1 MLLIA
6 WRSVS
11 RHKQR
16 SVFLAL
22 CVVIGVAFVAG
33 TFVLTD
39 TIQKTYNGVFDD
51 AFKGTSV
58 SVRSKSELGSMTTRS
73 PIPVAVLDKVKGV
86 PGVRAVQ
93 GSVFGIGGRIIDAN
107 GKAVGNQFAPTFIAS
122 WPKDASMSAFR
133 IASGHQPTKADEVVI
148 DQESAK
154 LGKFAVGSK
163 VRIQSP
169 TGVKRFT
176 LVGIAKYGKS
186 GNIGGASAALFDL
199 ATAQQLAKRVGLF
212 DDIAISAVD
221 GVEQTTLAKSVQSV
235 IGSKYEAITA
245 DVIVGENQ
253 DALSKGLSFLNT
265 FLLVFAGVS
274 LFVGAFIIYNTFA
287 IVISERTRELALLRA
302 LGAGGGQVIWSIIV
316 ESVIVGAVAS
326 AAGLAAG
333 IGLAGLLKKLLSGFG
348 ISLPP
353 GSLVLLPRTI
363 LVSLVGGLLVTVA
376 AAVGPAIRAS
386 RVPPL
391 AALRPVVRSTKRQS
405 QVRVAGGLITTVAGT
420 VLTARGARAINLTSL
435 GVGAVLTVFGIAF
448 LGPFLV
454 RPAVAVLG
462 MPLRKLRGVSGQLAK
477 DNAVR
482 LPQRTATTAAALMIG
497 TALIAATLVLRSSIA
512 TSTDKILKDSMR
524 AEFIVRAGGLVG
536 IGDDV
541 APRLRKI
548 AGVSAVTPIRVVPFK
563 VSNSTLQLSAI
574 DGAALTPGD
583 VSQTLDLGA
592 SSGSFADLNSGG
604 IAVSERVAKD
614 HQWSVGSP
622 VKVTLASGSTT
633 QNVVAIYSSTSW
645 GDYFVSLNTLS
656 KSAPDTADSYALLNT
671 VKGAP
676 LLTVRKALTSTL
688 NQIQPAASVSDRA
701 QVGAT
706 IRAQVGQILNLISA
720 LVLLAIVIALLGVL
734 ITMLLSVFER
744 THELGLLRAIGMD
757 RRDMR
762 SMVRW
767 EAALVAT
774 FGAALGVGLGVA
786 LGYALTRTLREQGI
800 STIQIP
806 FRSLIIMSLLVT
818 FAGVIASLYPAR
830 RAGKLNVLKAI
841 ATE

>member
-39 TIQKTYNGVFDD
+39 TIQKTYNGVFEN

-73 PIPVAVLDKVKGV
+73 PIPVSLVEQVKQV
-86 PGVRAVQ
+86 PGVKSVQ
-93 GSVFGIGGRIIDAN
+93 GSIFGIGGRIIDAK

-122 WPKDASMSAFR
+122 WPKDSSMSAFR
-133 IASGHQPTKADEVVI
+133 IASGREPTKAGEVVI

-154 LGKFAVGSK
+154 LAKFDLGAK

-169 TGVKRFT
+169 TGVKSFT
-176 LVGIAKYGKS
+176 LVGIAKYGTT

-212 DDIAISAVD
+212 DDIAISAKA
-221 GVEQTTLAKSVQSV
+221 GIEQEVLAKDVQQV
-235 IGSKYEAITA
+235 IGSNYEAITA

-287 IVISERTRELALLRA
+287 IVVSERTRELALLRA

-326 AAGLAAG
+326 AVGLAAG
-333 IGLAGLLKKLLSGFG
+333 IGLAGLLKQLLAGFG

-363 LVSLVGGLLVTVA
+363 LVSLIGGLLVTVA

-391 AALRPVVRSTKRQS
+391 AALRPVVRSTRRQS
-405 QVRVAGGLITTVAGT
+405 QVRFAGGITTTFAGS
-420 VLTARGARAINLTSL
+420 VLTARGARAINLPQL
-435 GVGAVLTVFGIAF
+435 GIGAVLVVFGIAF

-454 RPAVAVLG
+454 KPAVAVLG
-462 MPLRKLRGVSGQLAK
+462 LPLRKLRGVSGQLAK

-482 LPQRTATTAAALMIG
+482 LPQRTATTASALMIG

-548 AGVSAVTPIRVVPFK
+548 SGVSAVTPIRVVPFK
-563 VSNSTLQLSAI
+563 VSSSKLQLSAI
-574 DGAALTPGD
+574 DGAALTPGNA
-583 VSQTLDLGA
+583 SQTLDLGVSA
-592 SSGSFADLNSGG
+592 GSFGSFNGGG

-614 HQWSVGSP
+614 KKWIVGST
-622 VKVTLASGSTT
+622 VSVTLASGATK
-633 QNVVAIYSSTSW
+633 QKVVAIFSSTSW
-645 GDYFVSLNTLS
+645 GDYFVSLKTLA
-656 KSAPDTADSYALLNT
+656 KSAPDTADSYALINT
-671 VKGAP
+671 F
-676 LLTVRKALTSTL
+676 
-688 NQIQPAASVSDRA
+688 
-701 QVGAT
+701 
-706 IRAQVGQILNLISA
+706 LIS
-720 LVLLAIVIALLGVL
+720 LAV
-734 ITMLLSVFER
+734 TPVFK
-744 THELGLLRAIGMD
+744 
-757 RRDMR
+757 
-762 SMVRW
+762 
-767 EAALVAT
+767 
-774 FGAALGVGLGVA
+774 
-786 LGYALTRTLREQGI
+786 
-800 STIQIP
+800 ST
-806 FRSLIIMSLLVT
+806 
-818 FAGVIASLYPAR
+818 
-830 RAGKLNVLKAI
+830 
-841 ATE
+841 E

>member
-16 SVFLAL
+16 SVSLAL

-39 TIQKTYNGVFDD
+39 TIQKTYNGVFEN

-58 SVRSKSELGSMTTRS
+58 SVRSKSKLGSMTTRS
-73 PIPVAVLDKVKGV
+73 PLPADLAEKVKAV

-93 GSVFGIGGRIIDAN
+93 GSIFGIGGRIIDAK

-122 WPKDASMSAFR
+122 WPKDPSMSAFR
-133 IASGHQPTKADEVVI
+133 IASGREPRAASEVVI

-154 LGKFAVGSK
+154 LGKFGVGAK

-169 TGVKRFT
+169 SGVKPFT
-176 LVGIAKYGKS
+176 LVGIAKYGTT

-212 DDIAISAVD
+212 DDIAISALD
-221 GVEQTTLAKSVQSV
+221 GVDQSTLAKSVQSV
-235 IGSKYEAITA
+235 IGSNFEAITA

-287 IVISERTRELALLRA
+287 IVVSERTRELALLRA

-333 IGLAGLLKKLLSGFG
+333 IGLAGLLKRLLSGFG

-353 GSLVLLPRTI
+353 GSLVLLPRTVV
-363 LVSLVGGLLVTVA
+363 VSLAGGLLVTVA

-391 AALRPVVRSTKRQS
+391 AALRPVLRSTKRQS
-405 QVRVAGGLITTVAGT
+405 QLRFVGGLVMATSGSLLA
-420 VLTARGARAINLTSL
+420 ARGARAIDLPSL
-435 GVGAVLTVFGIAF
+435 GFGAVLTVLGIAV

-454 RPAVAVLG
+454 KPAVAVLG
-462 MPLRKLRGVSGQLAK
+462 IPLRKLRGVSGQLAK

-536 IGDDV
+536 IGDEV
-541 APRLRKI
+541 APRLRQI
-548 AGVSAVTPIRVVPFK
+548 AGVSAVTPIRVVPFR
-563 VSNSTLQLSAI
+563 VSTTTMQLSAI

-583 VSQTLDLGA
+583 AGQTLDLGV
-592 SSGSFADLNSGG
+592 SLGSFTSFNAGG

-614 HQWSVGSP
+614 HRWTVGSP
-622 VKVTLASGSTT
+622 VNVTLASGSTK
-633 QNVVAIYSSTSW
+633 QKVVAIFSSTSW
-645 GDYFVSLNTLS
+645 GDYFVSLKTLS
-656 KSAPDTADSYALLNT
+656 KSSPDTADSYALIQT
-671 VKGAP
+671 VQGAS
-676 LLTVRKALTSTL
+676 LDVVRRALSKTL
-688 NQIQPAASVSDRA
+688 GEIQPAASINDRK

-800 STIQIP
+800 STIEIP
-806 FRSLIIMSLLVT
+806 FRSLLIMSLLVT
-818 FAGVIASLYPAR
+818 FAGVLASLYPAR
-830 RAGKLNVLKAI
+830 RAGKLNVLEAI